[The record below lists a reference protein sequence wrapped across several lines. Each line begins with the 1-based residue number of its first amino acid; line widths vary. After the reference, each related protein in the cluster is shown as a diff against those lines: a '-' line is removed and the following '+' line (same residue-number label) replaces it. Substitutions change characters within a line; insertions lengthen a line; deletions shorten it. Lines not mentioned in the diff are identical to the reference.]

1 MKTTCRISPIPIL
14 AMFQLAWFHHP
25 MLKSE
30 ALWYDGFPWLESLI
44 KSWSEQ
50 RTWYLCCIT
59 ASRIVMIR
67 GVVIDDCTPV
77 FYMYIVLLLSIVILT
92 SRNNITPIF
101 TLSICYLRGCFMY
114 LITTSE
120 LIRENNIRNTLQI
133 QGTSVYA
140 HLTITVTLAQCKLI
154 SHSNKNRMLVPE
166 IQLPR
171 Y

>member
-1 MKTTCRISPIPIL
+1 
-14 AMFQLAWFHHP
+14 
-25 MLKSE
+25 
-30 ALWYDGFPWLESLI
+30 
-44 KSWSEQ
+44 
-50 RTWYLCCIT
+50 
-59 ASRIVMIR
+59 MIR

-77 FYMYIVLLLSIVILT
+77 FDMYIVLLLSIVILT
-92 SRNNITPIF
+92 SRNNITPIL

-114 LITTSE
+114 LITTFQSE
-120 LIRENNIRNTLQI
+120 VIRENNVRNTLQI

-166 IQLPR
+166 IQSPR